1 MKQLFHLILV
11 FSTSILLLSSC
22 SQPPVAKFSANTPEG
37 TAPVTVQF
45 TNSSTNAEKYLWD
58 FGDGN
63 TSNEA
68 APSHEYKRGGEYTVK
83 LTARK
88 GDEKSASTATI
99 TIKRQPRRVVEINT
113 PFGAMQAELFN
124 ETPKHRDN
132 FLKLAQ
138 ESYFDSLLFH
148 RVISGFMIQGG
159 DPDSRNAT
167 PDQQLGQSGPGY
179 TIPAE
184 FVDGLYHFKG
194 ALSAARKGDM
204 VNPEKA
210 SSGSQFYVV
219 QGKPTNDQ
227 YLNAMESRK
236 GFKYSAADR
245 QKYQQ
250 SGGTPQLD
258 RDYTVFGQVISGL
271 EIVDKIAAVQKGVA
285 DRPVEDVWMT
295 VKVVK

>member
-1 MKQLFHLILV
+1 M
-11 FSTSILLLSSC
+11 SSC
-22 SQPPVAKFSANTPEG
+22 SQPPTAKFSASTPEE

-63 TSNEA
+63 TSNEES
-68 APSHEYKRGGEYTVK
+68 PSHEYKRGGEYTVK

-88 GDEKSASTATI
+88 GEEKSTSTATI
-99 TIKRQPRRVVEINT
+99 TIKRQPRKVVEINT
-113 PFGAMQAELFN
+113 PFGAMKAELFN

-138 ESYFDSLLFH
+138 EGYFDSLLFH
-148 RVISGFMIQGG
+148 RVISSFMIQGG

-167 PDQQLGQSGPGY
+167 PDQQLGQGGPPY

-184 FVDGLYHFKG
+184 IVDGLYHFRG
-194 ALSAARKGDM
+194 ALSAARKPDM
-204 VNPEKA
+204 INPKKE

-219 QGKPTNDQ
+219 QGNPINDQ
-227 YLNAMESRK
+227 FLNAMESRK
-236 GFKYSAADR
+236 NFKYSAEDR
-245 QKYQQ
+245 KKYSK
-250 SGGTPQLD
+250 SGGRAELD

-271 EIVDKIAAVQKGVA
+271 DVIDKIAAVEKGVA

-295 VKVVK
+295 VKEVK